1 MNVLSGPLFMTSVDQ
16 VMLAMQ
22 RMFFMHNIVCAVQ
35 VFLLTA
41 GVLVAVIMEVA
52 PAVDVLVTMQP
63 VSMMEILLI
72 SR

>member
-1 MNVLSGPLFMTSVDQ
+1 MNVLSRPLFMVLVGQ

-22 RMFFMHNIVCAVQ
+22 RVFFMHKIVCAVQ
-35 VFLLTA
+35 VFFLTT
-41 GVLVAVIMEVA
+41 GVLVAVIMKVA
-52 PAVDVLVTMQP
+52 PAVDMLVTMQP